1 MTDPSSKRALLPEQ
15 LYSPCD
21 PARLNFSTTAE
32 LEIGNLSLG
41 QERAIEAFNFALN
54 VNADGYNIYAMGVP
68 SADREAWINDLLKVK
83 AKDAAV
89 PLDWCYVNDFS
100 RPNKPQALSFP
111 SGEGERF
118 CCILRQLVDDL
129 RHTIPTAFESSEYQS
144 RRQLLEQEIQ
154 ERQANAINQVRDEA
168 RKHDIELLATPSGFT
183 FVPLREGKTISSSEF
198 KALSEEEKKQIE
210 KNIIEQQEKLN
221 ESVRQFPL
229 WQRELV
235 QKIKALDQE
244 VTLNLVEKLLDEVR
258 ALYRQH
264 DNVQSY
270 LNAFQADV
278 VENVRNFLIPEDEAA
293 NNPLVSAPSFSR
305 YKVNYFIA
313 QKPGTG
319 APVIYCDNPS
329 FTNLIGHID
338 YKAKLGTLT
347 TDVTMI
353 EPGALQRASG
363 GYLIIDTE
371 KVLVKPFAWDAL
383 KRALKSKQVKIET
396 LESNYGFASAPPLE
410 PEALP
415 LEVKVVLVGD
425 HRLYYLLSIYDQE
438 FRELFRV
445 GADFDDRIART
456 DGNHLEFSR
465 MIAGLVLKEKLAPL
479 QVEAVARVIEQSA
492 RHSEDPSKI
501 SLNTDW
507 LRDLLI
513 EADYHTKQSG
523 QHSINAEC
531 IEKAVASQVYRK
543 DRIRERYYEQ
553 IYKDVVRIETQGSQ
567 IGQINGLAVLDLG
580 SFSFGKPSRI
590 SARVR
595 MGSGGVLD
603 IERKVELGG
612 ALHSK
617 GILILS
623 SFLASRF
630 TQDLPL
636 SLSASLV
643 FEQSYGLVD
652 GDSASS
658 TELYALLSALSGLG
672 LRQDLAVTGSVD
684 QFGHVQAIGGVNQK
698 IEGFFDICQARGLT
712 GSQGVIIPQA
722 NVQHLMLDKRV
733 REAVAGKQFFIYAV
747 NTIDEG
753 IELLSGR
760 EAGQAQVSGDYPE
773 GSVNYLVSQRLRHFA
788 KQQRHYAEHGETKND
803 EDKKDD

>member
-1 MTDPSSKRALLPEQ
+1 MINASYKKTLLPEQ

-21 PARLNFSTTAE
+21 PAQLNFSSTAE
-32 LEIGNLSLG
+32 LKNGNLSLG

-54 VNADGYNIYAMGVP
+54 VKADGYHIYAMGIP
-68 SADREAWINDLLKVK
+68 SADRESWINDLLKTK

-89 PLDWCYVNDFS
+89 PLDWCYVNDFA

-118 CCILRQLVDDL
+118 CCLLRQLVDDL

-154 ERQANAINQVRDEA
+154 ERQANAINQAREEA

-183 FVPLREGKTISSSEF
+183 FVPLKEGKSISSSEF
-198 KALSEEEKKQIE
+198 KALSEEEKKQLE

-258 ALYRQH
+258 ALYREH
-264 DNVQSY
+264 DNVQNY
-270 LNAFQADV
+270 LKAFQADV
-278 VENVRNFLIPEDEAA
+278 VENVRDFLIPEDEVA
-293 NNPLVSAPSFSR
+293 NNPLMSAPSFSR

-329 FTNLIGHID
+329 FTNLTGHID
-338 YKAKLGTLT
+338 YKAKLGTLM
-347 TDVTMI
+347 TDITMI

-363 GYLIIDTE
+363 GYLIIDAE
-371 KVLVKPFAWDAL
+371 KVLTKPFAWDAL

-425 HRLYYLLSIYDQE
+425 HRLYYLLSMYDQE

-456 DGNHLEFSR
+456 DGNHMEFAR
-465 MIAGLVLKEKLAPL
+465 MIAGLVLKEKLLPL
-479 QVEAVARVIEQSA
+479 QVDAVARVIEQSA

-513 EADYHTKQSG
+513 EADYHAKQRG
-523 QHSINAEC
+523 QHNINAGA
-531 IEKAVASQVYRK
+531 IEKALAAQVYRK

-553 IYKDVVRIETQGSQ
+553 IYKEVVRIETQGRQ

-580 SFSFGKPSRI
+580 NFSFGKPSRI

-630 TQDLPL
+630 TQELPL
-636 SLSASLV
+636 SLAASLV
-643 FEQSYGLVD
+643 FEQSYGMVD

-658 TELYALLSALSGLG
+658 TELYALLSALSNLG

-684 QFGHVQAIGGVNQK
+684 QFGNVQAIGGVNEK

-712 GSQGVIIPQA
+712 GSQGVIIPHA
-722 NVQHLMLDKRV
+722 NIQHLMLDKRV
-733 REAVAGKQFFIYAV
+733 REAVAQQQFFIYAV
-747 NTIDEG
+747 NTVDEG
-753 IELLSGR
+753 IELLTGR
-760 EAGQAQVSGDYPE
+760 EAGQVQSAGDYPE

-788 KQQRHYAEHGETKND
+788 KLQRQYAERSESKND
-803 EDKKDD
+803 EDKKNN